1 MTGDRVTA
9 HIFRVEKDPRW
20 LVTIEGW
27 NPKHEPAVESVCAL
41 VNGYCGVRAAV
52 EEGSSV
58 SNPGTFLNGVFD
70 AAHEMVAQAAATPEH
85 HVIAAPT
92 PELVK
97 APDWSHIRVM
107 LDGVPLQL
115 VEDQLLYQKRTL
127 DMRRGILVR
136 EWRVRHGVRTTS
148 LRSLRFASLD
158 DRHLLGQVLEIT
170 PEDWS
175 GRIALEML
183 VEGDVTNEGGTR
195 HLIGLQTHRESDR
208 LWLTAVTSEKGIAVC
223 LGSWARLTT
232 GHDSQIDGVQEC
244 TRHDLVHRWVFQG
257 EPGQSYTCEK
267 LCVLFTSRDTPN
279 PVERVTEGLHRAVEQ
294 GLPVVLE
301 ASARS
306 WALRWASA
314 DIHIDGDEGIQQQTR
329 FALYHLI
336 GCANPNDERASPGAR
351 SLTGERYKGHVFWD
365 TEIFV
370 LPFFVF
376 THPPTARALL
386 MYRYHTLPAAR
397 DKARALGYKGAL
409 YAWESTDTGVDVTP
423 SFVFNAAGERLEI
436 LTGLQEHHISA
447 DIGYAIWQ
455 YWKATDD
462 TAFFI
467 QAGAEMLCEIARFWA
482 SRVVQ
487 GENGLFHIE
496 AVIGPDE
503 YHETVTDNAYTNCM
517 ARWVLR
523 RAVDAVTWLRIHHPE
538 PLVALSEKIGLGEKE
553 IHTWSTVADKLVD
566 NFDAQT
572 ALLEQHRG
580 YFDLAPANLEDYEP
594 RKQTMDVILGWQKLI
609 RTQIIKQADV
619 VMLLVLLGTHYPRHV
634 WEANYRFYEPRTA
647 HDSSLSASMHA
658 LMAARLGD
666 LDDAERFFRKAA
678 SIDLDFEHG
687 VTAAGGVH
695 IAALGGMW
703 QALVFGFGG
712 LIVTDQGLKFE
723 PHVPKGWGSVRIPL
737 RWRGEQVYH
746 DVHG

>member
-1 MTGDRVTA
+1 MIGDRGTA
-9 HIFRVEKDPRW
+9 DLFTVEKDPRW

-52 EEGSSV
+52 EEGSGV
-58 SNPGTFLNGVFD
+58 SNPATFLNGVFD
-70 AAHEMVAQAAATPEH
+70 AAHQMAAQAAATPEH
-85 HVIAAPT
+85 QVIAAPT

-97 APDWSHIRVM
+97 APDWSRIRVT
-107 LDGVPLQL
+107 LDGAPLGL
-115 VEDQLLYQKRTL
+115 VEDQLLYQKRVL

-136 EWRVRHGVRTTS
+136 EWRVRQGKRTTS
-148 LRSLRFASLD
+148 LRSLRFASLN

-175 GRIALEML
+175 GHIALEML
-183 VEGDVTNEGGTR
+183 VEGDVANEGGAR
-195 HLIGLQTHRESDR
+195 HLIGLQTHRASDR
-208 LWLTAVTSEKGIAVC
+208 LFLTAATSEKGIAVC
-223 LGSWARLTT
+223 LGTWARLMT
-232 GHDSQIDGVQEC
+232 GHERQIDGVQEC
-244 TRHDLVHRWVFQG
+244 TQQDLVHRWVFEG
-257 EPGQSYTCEK
+257 KAGQSYTCEK
-267 LCVLFTSRDTPN
+267 LCTLFTSRDAPN
-279 PVERVTEGLHRAVEQ
+279 PAERASEGLHGAVGQ
-294 GLPVVLE
+294 GLPAALE

-314 DIHIDGDEGIQQQTR
+314 DIQIDGNEVIQQQTR

-336 GCANPNDERASPGAR
+336 GCANPDDGHASPGAR
-351 SLTGERYKGHVFWD
+351 SLTGERYRGHVFWD

-370 LPFFVF
+370 FPFFVF

-397 DKARALGYKGAL
+397 NKARTLGYRGAL
-409 YAWESTDTGVDVTP
+409 YAWESTDTGEDVTP

-467 QAGAEMLCEIARFWA
+467 EAGAEMLCEIARFWA
-482 SRVVQ
+482 SRAVQ
-487 GENGLFHIE
+487 GDDGFFHIA

-523 RAVDAVTWLRIHHPE
+523 RAVDAVGWLRIHHRRQW
-538 PLVALSEKIGLGEKE
+538 VALSEKIGIAEEE
-553 IHTWSTVADKLVD
+553 IHVWSTVAEKLVD
-566 NFDAQT
+566 NLDTSTGLF
-572 ALLEQHRG
+572 EQHRG
-580 YFDLAPANLEDYEP
+580 YFDLAPADLRRYEP
-594 RKQTMDVILGWQKLI
+594 RKQTMDVILGWQRLI

-619 VMLLVLLGTHYPRHV
+619 VMLLVLLGRDYPRRV

-658 LMAARLGD
+658 VMAARLGN
-666 LDDAERFFRKAA
+666 LEDAERFFRKAA
-678 SIDLDFEHG
+678 SVDLDFEHG

-712 LIVTDQGLKFE
+712 MIVTDQGLKFE
-723 PHVPKGWGSVRIPL
+723 PHMPNGWGSVRIPL
-737 RWRGEQVYH
+737 QWRGEQLYH
-746 DVHG
+746 EVHA